1 MFNKDIVVLSSYGKD
16 IKIILD
22 QTVNVYI
29 CNNLSKTGIPIVSEE
44 SDNDSF
50 DINRH
55 QWIIDPIDGTMNFSK
70 GFEMAAVSIALWN
83 KGVPILGVIH
93 HLFSNQVFFSSLN
106 QGAWLNEKMISIS
119 NVKNNNEAVLATG
132 FPSGRNFSKDSLN
145 QFVKNVQVHKKIRML
160 GSASLMLA
168 FVSCGYFDIYQ
179 EDDIY
184 IWDVAAGLALIS
196 EAGGVYAIEPGSS
209 EFKFNVRATNKNL
222 I

>member
-1 MFNKDIVVLSSYGKD
+1 MSSYGKD
-16 IKIILD
+16 IKTKAD
-22 QTVNVYI
+22 QTAHVYI

-44 SDNDSF
+44 DDNDSF
-50 DINRH
+50 DINRY

-70 GFEMAAVSIALWN
+70 GFEMSAVSIALWD

-93 HLFSNQVFFSSLN
+93 HLFLNQVFFSSLN

-119 NVKNNNEAVLATG
+119 KVKNNNEAMLATG
-132 FPSGRNFSKDSLN
+132 FPSGRNFSKESLN
-145 QFVKNVQVHKKIRML
+145 QFVKNVQVYKKIRML

-168 FVSCGYFDIYQ
+168 YVACGYFDIYQ